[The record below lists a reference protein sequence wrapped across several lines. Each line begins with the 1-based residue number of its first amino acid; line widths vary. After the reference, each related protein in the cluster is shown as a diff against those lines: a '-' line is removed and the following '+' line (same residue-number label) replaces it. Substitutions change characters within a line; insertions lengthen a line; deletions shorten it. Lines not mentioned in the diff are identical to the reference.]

1 LKAQDPGG
9 RTFKDVLHCTFFDLE
24 IYDDFFWEIVKNG
37 FGQVQYIRRIDP
49 VTIDRIEVDIYGNPQ
64 KFVQNILGKQVA
76 LLPQDVIHGNKYYKG
91 GTYGIS
97 PIIPVWEQ
105 SGLYLFA
112 INANGDSYEFSK
124 TPKGLLIL
132 PPVSDRFWAEFQAER
147 KAMESGVSINRILE
161 MRGVTN
167 PGVAEFIKFSEDNL
181 SLQYKDQMEMIDR
194 NISTVY
200 GVPDIKLGLVT
211 AGKVA
216 NPDMQLTTFYDVVA
230 MGHETVA
237 SKCNQQ
243 LLPLLGITRSIMA
256 FNNPAEEDLFRM
268 ITMGKMGTESRLFTV
283 NEWRFWMKMPPVPW
297 GDVPLALAQTPG
309 APPKEPPAIGTEQSN
324 NNPNLPDGVADPQET
339 PA

>member
-1 LKAQDPGG
+1 M
-9 RTFKDVLHCTFFDLE
+9 
-24 IYDDFFWEIVKNG
+24 
-37 FGQVQYIRRIDP
+37 
-49 VTIDRIEVDIYGNPQ
+49 
-64 KFVQNILGKQVA
+64 GKQIS
-76 LLPQDVIHGNKYYKG
+76 LMPSDVIHGNKYYKG

-97 PIIPVWEQ
+97 PIVPVWEQ

-112 INANGDSYEFSK
+112 INANGDSYEFSR

-132 PPVSDRFWAEFQAER
+132 PVVSDKFWEEFKAER
-147 KAMESGVSINRILE
+147 RAMEAGESINRILE

-216 NPDMQLTTFYDVVA
+216 NPDMQLTTFYDVIA

-237 SKCNQQ
+237 GEINKR
-243 LLPLLGITRSIMA
+243 LMPLLGITKSQCK
-256 FNNPAEEDLFRM
+256 FNNPGEEDLFRM
-268 ITMGKMGTESRLFTV
+268 ITMGKMGTEAALFTI
-283 NEWRFWMKMPPVPW
+283 NEWRMWMGKPPVPW
-297 GDVPLALAQTPG
+297 GNKPMRLLPSPANPG
-309 APPKEPPAIGTEQSN
+309 QN
-324 NNPNLPDGVADPQET
+324 NNPDLPDGMADPQEDPDDEDEPGA